1 MRCVPSLASTST
13 PAPVTNTGPIRLGT
27 RASQLARTQSALVG
41 DQLASET
48 GRTWTE
54 VLIRTQGDD
63 TTKPLDQPG
72 SPGLFVSALRTALL
86 AGEVDVIVHSYKDLP
101 SAPAPGLLLAAV
113 PPRESP
119 DDVLVSRDSRRLL
132 DLPAGA
138 SVGTSSPR
146 RAAAVHRL
154 RPDLIV
160 RPIRGN
166 VDSRIAKVRSGEY
179 DATIVAAAGL
189 ARLGRLDEATER
201 LDIVSAPAQGALAVE
216 CRSDDTVM
224 TELLRRLDDPLARL
238 TTAAER
244 EVLRGIDAACTT
256 AIGALA
262 HYADGVLS
270 LRAELAEG
278 GHLRVAHASRALPIA
293 ALVEARALGLLVA
306 GQLRGADQ
314 RGPVLLVRSDSNEAD
329 ASALGDLGIGAVSDP
344 YLSIVP
350 TSASE
355 GSEAD
360 PLLTLLGQAGSDSW
374 LVATSPMTMPT
385 WAEGAGFAELAA
397 ACRAAA
403 GRGVRAGATGERT
416 AATLRA
422 LGFDDVVVPA
432 ESSAAA
438 LVEAMA
444 EYGPARA
451 LFPCGRLALR
461 TLPDGLRRDGWE
473 VHEGIVYDTQVVTET
488 PPSALLLE
496 RGEVAVVVLRSPSAV
511 RALLAHGRPHPAV
524 LVVCGGDTTA
534 RAAREAG
541 LAVAGVSSSPSSASV
556 AVEVARVL
564 GVAPQS

>member
-1 MRCVPSLASTST
+1 
-13 PAPVTNTGPIRLGT
+13 VTDTAPIRLGT
-27 RASQLARTQSALVG
+27 RASQLARTQSALIG
-41 DQLASET
+41 NQLASET

-63 TTKPLDQPG
+63 TTKPLEQPG

-154 RPDLIV
+154 RPDLVV

-179 DATIVAAAGL
+179 DATILAAAGL
-189 ARLGRLDEATER
+189 ARLGRLEEATER
-201 LDIVSAPAQGALAVE
+201 LDIVPAPAQGALAVE
-216 CRSDDTVM
+216 CRFDDTLM
-224 TELLRRLDDPLARL
+224 TELLGRLDNPLARL
-238 TTAAER
+238 NTAAER

-355 GSEAD
+355 AD
-360 PLLTLLGQAGSDSW
+360 PLLALLSQAGSDSW

-385 WAEGAGFAELAA
+385 WAEGAGYAELAA

-438 LVEAMA
+438 LVEAMG

-473 VHEGIVYDTQVVTET
+473 VHEGIVYDTQVVTDT

-564 GVAPQS
+564 GVTSQA

>member
-1 MRCVPSLASTST
+1 MRCAPSSASTST
-13 PAPVTNTGPIRLGT
+13 LAPVTDTPPIRLGT
-27 RASQLARTQSALVG
+27 RASQLARTQSATVG
-41 DQLASET
+41 DRMAEEA
-48 GRTWTE
+48 GRSWTE

-72 SPGLFVSALRTALL
+72 SPGLFVSALRSALL

-101 SAPAPGLLLAAV
+101 SAPAEGLLLAAV

-119 DDVLVSRDSRRLL
+119 DDVLVSRDSQRLL

-154 RPDLIV
+154 RPDLVV

-179 DATIVAAAGL
+179 DATILAAAGL
-189 ARLGRLDEATER
+189 ARLGRLEEATEW
-201 LDIVSAPAQGALAVE
+201 LDIVPAPAQGALAVE
-216 CRSDDTVM
+216 CRSDDTGM
-224 TELLRRLDDPLARL
+224 AELLLRLDDPVARL

-262 HYADGVLS
+262 QYADGVLT
-270 LRAELAEG
+270 LRAELTEG
-278 GHLRVAHASRALPIA
+278 GQRRVAEASRALT
-293 ALVEARALGLLVA
+293 LGETLEARALGLLVA
-306 GQLRGADQ
+306 GRLRGADA

-344 YLSIVP
+344 YVTIVP
-350 TSASE
+350 TS
-355 GSEAD
+355 GSGAD
-360 PLLTLLGQAGSDSW
+360 PLLALLAEAGPDSW

-385 WAEGAGFAELAA
+385 WAEGAGAAELAA

-403 GRGVRAGATGERT
+403 DRGVRAGATGERT
-416 AATLRA
+416 AATLRGF
-422 LGFDDVVVPA
+422 GFDDVVVPS

-444 EYGPARA
+444 EHGPSRA

-461 TLPDGLRRDGWE
+461 TLPEGLRRLGWE
-473 VHEGIVYDTQVVTET
+473 VHEGIVYDTRVVAET

-511 RALLAHGRPHPAV
+511 RALLTHGRPHPAV

-534 RAAREAG
+534 DAVRAAG
-541 LAVAGVSSSPSSASV
+541 LEIAGVSSSPSSASV

-564 GVAPQS
+564 GVTPRA